1 MTLLA
6 AMADD
11 PSPTEHADPATNLQ
25 LEEAVCDPIR
35 VHEEALPDQE
45 NPLCLSKEQSVEAVD
60 RTSIEIEGGDD
71 EKAASKEV
79 VELNT
84 KSTEANLASSNVDP
98 TELDRHV
105 VTASSLSRP
114 FGVRPQYQLVF
125 GMDDNNSEASLT
137 SSPRSLDMNSL
148 VTNYLSQHH
157 YLPGPLTTT
166 SQSHDLE
173 VKSGDL
179 KSLSHDL
186 NTESHDHDKT
196 VEDMDGSGLQRKV
209 SATSTPDDVSSVYSS
224 STIQAGSVSGQST
237 KPTSSKKEREGVST
251 PDSEIKLEDIKLRSV
266 SPNSSRDTPPLQPK
280 VHALNVLTS
289 DSEAGESPP
298 YSPVPYLSGE

>member
-1 MTLLA
+1 
-6 AMADD
+6 MADD
-11 PSPTEHADPATNLQ
+11 PSPAEHADPATNLQ
-25 LEEAVCDPIR
+25 LEEAICDTLG

-45 NPLCLSKEQSVEAVD
+45 DPLHLSKEPSVEAAD
-60 RTSIEIEGGDD
+60 RTSIETEGEGVD
-71 EKAASKEV
+71 EKDASKET

-84 KSTEANLASSNVDP
+84 KSTEESLTSANVDP
-98 TELDRHV
+98 TESNGHS

-114 FGVRPQYQLVF
+114 FGSRPQYQLVF
-125 GMDDNNSEASLT
+125 EMDDTNSEASLT

-157 YLPGPLTTT
+157 YLPGPTTTT
-166 SQSHDLE
+166 SQSHDLK

-179 KSLSHDL
+179 ESLSHDL
-186 NTESHDHDKT
+186 NTESHDHKKA
-196 VEDMDGSGLQRKV
+196 VEDTDGIGLQRKA

-224 STIQAGSVSGQST
+224 STIQASSVSGQNV
-237 KPTSSKKEREGVST
+237 KPTSSEKEKEAVST

-266 SPNSSRDTPPLQPK
+266 SPDGSRDTPPPQPK